1 MAHQFFLNDLKYT
14 QTIPSFNTEHICE
27 NDYLMKKESDQIE
40 IENILHHLNY
50 RWNIEVL
57 SQWEGARVPFKPYQ
71 IYDGYEIF
79 ISHDTLER
87 IDKLKNK
94 SAGTRLKYALID
106 HFLQRSLLP
115 HETEMRGWMQGAAAI
130 VNEKKI
136 YFRDIIP
143 WCQKSSTFQSRQV
156 LQKETGPLCQFLK
169 PFALNYWNILLNILK
184 EEFGFAGYHHYCRK
198 KKGIDYPYFY
208 HYFKNFLL
216 KTDDLYFNAMECW
229 SREQFGLP
237 LKKLTRFDAIHIL
250 SLVQF
255 DDFFPE
261 KAMEKLAKFFTRW
274 QIDLKKTPGLN
285 LKLERKEKKSSQAIC
300 FILQIPEEVY
310 ILMQPEGGWVDM
322 ETLSHE
328 LGHGLSAVFT
338 SPELSLIDR
347 EMATSYSLSESYAFL
362 LQNMTLSR
370 PFLEEYLGMDAGKA
384 KELVHY
390 KILKDLSVFRRY
402 AAKFI
407 SEFDMFSQGNLSD
420 GEPYARLMRR
430 YTGFYHQPESHLF
443 DLVPEFYSL
452 DYLLGWMG
460 ESIMER
466 YLSESLGTGW
476 MLKSK
481 TGDILKKWWSQGNR
495 LDIFQF
501 FEKNDLSP
509 LTMDLLVKRWEENL
523 S

>member
-1 MAHQFFLNDLKYT
+1 M
-14 QTIPSFNTEHICE
+14 IPV
-27 NDYLMKKESDQIE
+27 MQKESDQIE

-57 SQWEGARVPFKPYQ
+57 AQWEGVRVPFQPYQ

-94 SAGTRLKYALID
+94 TAGTRLKYALID

-115 HETEMRGWMQGAAAI
+115 HESEMQTWMRGAAAI
-130 VNEKKI
+130 VNGKKI

-143 WCQKSSTFQSRQV
+143 WCQKSSTYKSRQI
-156 LQKETGPLCQFLK
+156 LQKETGPLCKLLE
-169 PFALNYWNILLNILK
+169 PFALNYWNILLDILE
-184 EEFGFAGYHHYCRK
+184 EEFGFNSYINYCQK
-198 KKGIDYPYFY
+198 KKGIDYLYFY
-208 HYFKNFLL
+208 NYFKNFLL
-216 KTDDLYFNAMECW
+216 KTDNLYFNAMEYW
-229 SREQFGLP
+229 TRKRFGLP
-237 LKKLTRFDAIHIL
+237 LNKLTRFDAINIL
-250 SLVQF
+250 SLVEF
-255 DDFFPE
+255 DDVFPE
-261 KAMEKLAKFFTRW
+261 KAMGKLVGFFNKW
-274 QIDLKKTPGLN
+274 SIDLKKTRGLN
-285 LKLERKEKKSSQAIC
+285 LELEREEKKSSQAIC
-300 FILQIPEEVY
+300 FILQVPEEVY
-310 ILMQPEGGWVDM
+310 ILMQPEGGWVDL

-338 SPELSLIDR
+338 SSELSMIDR

-362 LQNMTLSR
+362 LQNMALSR
-370 PFLEEYLGMDAGKA
+370 PFLKEYLGMDTRDV
-384 KELVHY
+384 KELFHY
-390 KILKDLSVFRRY
+390 KMLKDLSVFRRY

-407 SEFDMFSQGNLSD
+407 SEFEMFKKRDLSD
-420 GEPYARLMRR
+420 GESYARLMAR

-476 MLKSK
+476 MLRHE

-501 FEKNDLSP
+501 FEINGLGP
-509 LTMDLLVKRWEENL
+509 LTADLLLKRWKENL

>member
-1 MAHQFFLNDLKYT
+1 M
-14 QTIPSFNTEHICE
+14 
-27 NDYLMKKESDQIE
+27 ESDQIE
-40 IENILHHLNY
+40 VENILHHLNY
-50 RWNIEVL
+50 RWNVEAL
-57 SQWEGARVPFKPYQ
+57 AQWEGARVPFKPDQ

-94 SAGTRLKYALID
+94 SAGKRLKYALID

-130 VNEKKI
+130 VNGKKI

-143 WCQKSSTFQSRQV
+143 WCQKSSTYKSRQI
-156 LQKETGPLCQFLK
+156 LQKETGPLCKFLK
-169 PFALNYWNILLNILK
+169 PFALNYWNILLDILE
-184 EEFGFAGYHHYCRK
+184 EEFGFTRYNNYCQK
-198 KKGIDYPYFY
+198 KKGIDYLYFY

-216 KTDDLYFNAMECW
+216 KTDDLYFNAMEGW

-237 LKKLTRFDAIHIL
+237 LKKLTRFDAINIL

-255 DDFFPE
+255 DDLFPE
-261 KAMEKLAKFFTRW
+261 KAMEKLIGFFNKW
-274 QIDLKKTPGLN
+274 GIDLKKTQGLTLE
-285 LKLERKEKKSSQAIC
+285 LKREEKKSSQAIC
-300 FILQIPEEVY
+300 FVLQVPEEVY
-310 ILMQPEGGWVDM
+310 VLMQPEGGWVDM

-338 SPELSLIDR
+338 SPELSMIDR
-347 EMATSYSLSESYAFL
+347 EMATSYSLSESFAFL
-362 LQNMTLSR
+362 LQNMALSR
-370 PFLEEYLGMDAGKA
+370 PFLKEYLGMDAGDV

-390 KILKDLSVFRRY
+390 KMLKDLSVFRRY

-407 SEFDMFSQGNLSD
+407 SEFEMFSKGDLSD
-420 GEPYARLMRR
+420 GESYAMLMAR
-430 YTGFYHQPESHLF
+430 YTGFYHQPESYLF
-443 DLVPEFYSL
+443 DLVPEFYCL

-460 ESIMER
+460 ESIMET

-476 MLKSK
+476 ML
-481 TGDILKKWWSQGNR
+481 THEAGDILKKWWSQGNR

-501 FEKNDLSP
+501 FEINGLGS
-509 LTMDLLVKRWEENL
+509 LTADLLLKRWEKSL

>member
-1 MAHQFFLNDLKYT
+1 MTHQFFLNDLKYT

-169 PFALNYWNILLNILK
+169 PFALNYWNILLNLLK

-501 FEKNDLSP
+501 FEKNDLGP

>member
-1 MAHQFFLNDLKYT
+1 
-14 QTIPSFNTEHICE
+14 
-27 NDYLMKKESDQIE
+27 MKKESDQIE

-50 RWNIEVL
+50 RWNIEAL
-57 SQWEGARVPFKPYQ
+57 AQWEGVRVPFKPYQ

-130 VNEKKI
+130 VNGKKI
-136 YFRDIIP
+136 KFRDIIP
-143 WCQKSSTFQSRQV
+143 WCQKSSTYKSRQI
-156 LQKETGPLCQFLK
+156 LQKETGPLCKFLK
-169 PFALNYWNILLNILK
+169 PFALNYWNILLDILE
-184 EEFGFAGYHHYCRK
+184 EEFGFTSYNNYCQK
-198 KKGIDYPYFY
+198 KKGIDYLYFY
-208 HYFKNFLL
+208 NYFKNFLL
-216 KTDDLYFNAMECW
+216 KTDDLYFNAMERW
-229 SREQFGLP
+229 SRDQFGLP
-237 LKKLTRFDAIHIL
+237 LKKLTRFDAINIL

-261 KAMEKLAKFFTRW
+261 KAMEKLIGFFNKW
-274 QIDLKKTPGLN
+274 NIDLKKIQGLN
-285 LKLERKEKKSSQAIC
+285 LELEREEKKSSQAIC
-300 FILQIPEEVY
+300 FIIQIPEEVY
-310 ILMQPEGGWVDM
+310 VLMQPEGGWVDM
-322 ETLSHE
+322 ETLAHE

-338 SPELSLIDR
+338 SPELSMIDR

-362 LQNMTLSR
+362 LQNMALSR
-370 PFLEEYLGMDAGKA
+370 PFLKEYLGMDTKDV
-384 KELVHY
+384 KELVYY
-390 KILKDLSVFRRY
+390 KMLKDLSVFRRY

-407 SEFDMFSQGNLSD
+407 SEFEMFSKRDLSD
-420 GEPYARLMRR
+420 GESYARLMAR

-476 MLKSK
+476 MLRHEA
-481 TGDILKKWWSQGNR
+481 GDILKKWWSQGNR

-501 FEKNDLSP
+501 FGTNGLGP
-509 LTMDLLVKRWEENL
+509 LTTDLLFERWKKNL

>member
-1 MAHQFFLNDLKYT
+1 
-14 QTIPSFNTEHICE
+14 
-27 NDYLMKKESDQIE
+27 MKKESAQIE
-40 IENILHHLNY
+40 IENILNHLNY

-57 SQWEGARVPFKPYQ
+57 AQWEGERVPFKPYQ
-71 IYDGYEIF
+71 IYDGYENF

-94 SAGTRLKYALID
+94 SAGARLKYALID

-115 HETEMRGWMQGAAAI
+115 HESEMQTWMRGAAAI
-130 VNEKKI
+130 VNGKKI

-143 WCQKSSTFQSRQV
+143 WCQKSSTYKSRQI
-156 LQKETGPLCQFLK
+156 LQKETGPLCKFLK
-169 PFALNYWNILLNILK
+169 PFALNYWNILLDILE
-184 EEFGFAGYHHYCRK
+184 EEFGFNSYNNYCQK
-198 KKGIDYPYFY
+198 KKGIDYLYFY
-208 HYFKNFLL
+208 NYFKNFLL
-216 KTDDLYFNAMECW
+216 KTDDLYFKAMECW
-229 SREQFGLP
+229 SRERFGLP
-237 LKKLTRFDAIHIL
+237 LKKLTRFDAINIL

-261 KAMEKLAKFFTRW
+261 KSMEKLIGFFNKW
-274 QIDLKKTPGLN
+274 SIDLKKTQGLN
-285 LKLERKEKKSSQAIC
+285 LELKREKKKSSQAIC
-300 FILQIPEEVY
+300 FILQVPEEVY
-310 ILMQPEGGWVDM
+310 VLMQPEGGWVDM

-338 SPELSLIDR
+338 SPELSMIDR

-362 LQNMTLSR
+362 LQNMALSR
-370 PFLEEYLGMDAGKA
+370 PFLKEYLGMDTGDV
-384 KELVHY
+384 KELVYY
-390 KILKDLSVFRRY
+390 KMLKDLSVFRRY

-407 SEFDMFSQGNLSD
+407 SEFEMFSKGDLSD
-420 GEPYARLMRR
+420 GESYARLMAR
-430 YTGFYHQPESHLF
+430 YTGFYYQPESHLF

-476 MLKSK
+476 MLRHE

-501 FEKNDLSP
+501 FEINGLGP
-509 LTMDLLVKRWEENL
+509 LTTDLLLKRWKENL

>member
-1 MAHQFFLNDLKYT
+1 
-14 QTIPSFNTEHICE
+14 
-27 NDYLMKKESDQIE
+27 MKKETDQIE

-50 RWNIEVL
+50 RWNIEAL
-57 SQWEGARVPFKPYQ
+57 AQWEGVRVPFKPYQ

-94 SAGTRLKYALID
+94 PAGIRLKYALID

-115 HETEMRGWMQGAAAI
+115 HETEMRGWMQGAAAN
-130 VNEKKI
+130 VNGKKI

-143 WCQKSSTFQSRQV
+143 WCQKSSTYKSRQI
-156 LQKETGPLCQFLK
+156 LQKETGPLCKFLK
-169 PFALNYWNILLNILK
+169 PFALNYWNILLDILE
-184 EEFGFAGYHHYCRK
+184 EEFGFTSYNNYCQK
-198 KKGIDYPYFY
+198 KKGIDYLYFY
-208 HYFKNFLL
+208 NYFKNFLL

-237 LKKLTRFDAIHIL
+237 LKKLTRFDAINIL

-261 KAMEKLAKFFTRW
+261 KAMEKLIGFFNKW
-274 QIDLKKTPGLN
+274 SIDLKKTQGLN
-285 LKLERKEKKSSQAIC
+285 LELEREEKKSSQAIC
-300 FILQIPEEVY
+300 FILQVPEEVY
-310 ILMQPEGGWVDM
+310 VLMQPEGGWVDM
-322 ETLSHE
+322 ETLAHE

-338 SPELSLIDR
+338 SPELSMIDR

-362 LQNMTLSR
+362 LQNMALSR
-370 PFLEEYLGMDAGKA
+370 PFLKEYLGMDTKDV

-390 KILKDLSVFRRY
+390 KMLKDLSVFRRY

-407 SEFDMFSQGNLSD
+407 SEFEMFSKGDLSD
-420 GEPYARLMRR
+420 GESYARLMAR

-476 MLKSK
+476 MLKHEA
-481 TGDILKKWWSQGNR
+481 GDILKKWWSQGNR

-501 FEKNDLSP
+501 FEINGLGP
-509 LTMDLLVKRWEENL
+509 LTTDLLFERWKKNL

>member
-1 MAHQFFLNDLKYT
+1 MPFGTYFPNQFEKNHF
-14 QTIPSFNTEHICE
+14 F
-27 NDYLMKKESDQIE
+27 YLSKPIFEMKKESDQIE

-50 RWNIEVL
+50 RWNIEAL
-57 SQWEGARVPFKPYQ
+57 AQWEGTRVPFKPDQ
-71 IYDGYEIF
+71 IYEGYEIF
-79 ISHDTLER
+79 LSHATLER

-94 SAGTRLKYALID
+94 SAGTRLKFGLID

-136 YFRDIIP
+136 YFRHIIP
-143 WCQKSSTFQSRQV
+143 WCQKSSTYQSRQI

-169 PFALNYWNILLNILK
+169 PFALNYWNILLNIIE
-184 EEFGFAGYHHYCRK
+184 EEFGFTGYHHYCQK
-198 KKGIDYPYFY
+198 KKGIDFLYFY

-216 KTDDLYFNAMECW
+216 KTDDLYFNAMERW
-229 SREQFGLP
+229 SRERFGLP
-237 LKKLTRFDAIHIL
+237 LKKLTRFDAINIL

-255 DDFFPE
+255 DDIFPE
-261 KAMEKLAKFFTRW
+261 NAMEKLIGFFSKW
-274 QIDLKKTPGLN
+274 HIDLKKTPGLN
-285 LKLERKEKKSSQAIC
+285 LELERDENKSSQAIC

-338 SPELSLIDR
+338 SPELSMIER

-362 LQNMTLSR
+362 LRNMTLSR
-370 PFLEEYLGMDAGKA
+370 PFLEQYLGMNPGNV

-390 KILKDLSVFRRY
+390 KMLKDLSVFRRY
-402 AAKFI
+402 AAKSV
-407 SEFDMFSQGNLSD
+407 SEFEMFSKGDLSD
-420 GEPYARLMRR
+420 GESYARIMAR

-476 MLKSK
+476 MLRNE

-495 LDIFQF
+495 FDIFEF
-501 FEKNDLSP
+501 FKINGLGS
-509 LTMDLLVKRWEENL
+509 LTTDLLLKRWEENL